1 MSTVVGPSS
10 GFSAAEIEA
19 GRRLFAGEWDFVSA
33 ASSLELAA
41 RDGGPRNR
49 LCGPVQCRQVEP
61 D

>member
-1 MSTVVGPSS
+1 MSKVAGPSN

-41 RDGGPRNR
+41 RDAGPRNR
-49 LCGPVQCRQVEP
+49 LCGPV
-61 D
+61 